1 MEFRIFEWLPANLG
15 MAAIISILLN
25 VFVAITGVLPSAFI
39 TVGTVGVLGFKM
51 ALLILILGE
60 AAGAIVSFILYR
72 KGVNKLL
79 SRLKTQTHENKF
91 LHMLKNTDGIA
102 AFFIVVLLRIIP
114 FVPSGIVTLT
124 AAFSK
129 MKLFSFSVASTIGK
143 IPALFVEAYSVSH
156 ILNLPI
162 EWQIG
167 LILFVVILFIF
178 YLLYKKRETK
188 INKIL
193 DGMKKRS

>member
-39 TVGTVGVLGFKM
+39 
-51 ALLILILGE
+51 
-60 AAGAIVSFILYR
+60 
-72 KGVNKLL
+72 
-79 SRLKTQTHENKF
+79 THENKF